1 MPDSYL
7 KDDTVYAGWR
17 EFFEYD
23 GLWHQQFLKYC
34 NEDTPIVIDYDVVA
48 RVNLDIVDAV
58 DSNPRAALANL
69 RYALIDLDNPAGRK
83 LKENDI
89 KLDIV
94 NMYDH
99 LRVDLPDLRSKHLD
113 KLSSIEC
120 NVIETTSVQPFV
132 FEAAWECLK
141 CHAVIKTLQPFGQ
154 KSLVEPSECFEDE
167 GGCGRVSSFKFKPL
181 ISQYRDYQQLR
192 VINPYYQSHR
202 RELVVQCFGQHCN
215 QVLPGDSIII
225 NGIYQACGKKQP
237 QDTVFECLGY
247 EQSKS
252 RDLKFTAD
260 ELRKAQELAGSE
272 TLWQSLMEGFAGSV
286 CGHERLKEALLLQL
300 FGGVWHDLQ
309 DGVSKRGS
317 IHVLLV
323 GDPGT
328 VKSTML
334 SACKHVAPICASASG
349 RGASVAGIAAGMDK
363 TTLTNSGEGWVVR
376 AGSLVRANRGIM
388 ILDEFDKLNDDVQ
401 GCLHTPM
408 EQGLVEMSKMG
419 GVNAKLSCRTSVLG
433 SMNPKQG
440 RFDSEKGFVGQI
452 HIDSALLSRFDLV
465 FAVID
470 IPDPVEDAR
479 IAHHIHLSMQSSE
492 DSRLVDSDFLRKYI
506 HHSHGINPLLGD
518 EVNSVLEEW
527 FASCR
532 QTQDMHIGFRH
543 YEAMRRVC
551 EAYARSRLSD
561 VVSVEDAHRAIS
573 LFTASLESL
582 RVSDLDMLQFGLS
595 EAERKVLSM
604 VEASNAV
611 SRSVLLSWGVV
622 EKVVDG
628 LVDRNILSLSDEDI
642 VRIIPRK
649 RW

>member
-1 MPDSYL
+1 MPEKYL
-7 KDDTVYAGWR
+7 KKEPVCMGWR
-17 EFFEYD
+17 EFFEPG
-23 GLWHQQFLKYC
+23 GLWHDQFLIFC
-34 NEDTPIVIDYDVVA
+34 NEDTPITVDYDVVA
-48 RVNLDIVDAV
+48 RANLAIVDAV
-58 DSNPRAALANL
+58 DNNPRAALANL
-69 RYALIDLDNPAGRK
+69 EYALMELDNPTGKK
-83 LKENDI
+83 LKESDI
-89 KLDIV
+89 KLDLV

-99 LRVDLPDLRSKHLD
+99 LRVDLPDLRSRHLD
-113 KLSSIEC
+113 QLSSIEC

-132 FEAAWECLK
+132 FEAAWQCNK

-154 KSLVEPSECFEDE
+154 KSLEEPSECFEDQ
-167 GGCGRVSSFKFKPL
+167 GGCGRSSSFNFSSSL
-181 ISQYRDYQQLR
+181 SRYRDYQQLR

-252 RDLKFTAD
+252 RDLRFTAD
-260 ELRKAQELAGSE
+260 ELSRAKALAGSE
-272 TLWQSLMEGFAGSV
+272 TLWQSLMDGFAGSV
-286 CGHERLKEALLLQL
+286 CGHHRLKEALLLQL

-440 RFDSEKGFVGQI
+440 RFDNEKGFVGQI

-465 FAVID
+465 FAVVD
-470 IPDPVEDAR
+470 KPDVVEDAR
-479 IAHHIHLSMQSSE
+479 IAHHIHVSMQPCE
-492 DSRLVDSDFLRKYI
+492 DTRLVDSDFLRKYI
-506 HHSHGINPLLGD
+506 HHSHSIDPVLGD
-518 EVNSVLEEW
+518 DVNGVLESW

-543 YEAMRRVC
+543 YEAMRRIC
-551 EAYARSRLSD
+551 EAYARSRLSS

-573 LFTASLESL
+573 LFNASLASL
-582 RVSDLDMLQFGLS
+582 HVDDLDMLQFGLN

-604 VEASNAV
+604 VESNGAV
-611 SRSVLLSWGVV
+611 SRSVLLSWDVDEKTVKGLIDRDILRVFDDDIV
-622 EKVVDG
+622 KVV
-628 LVDRNILSLSDEDI
+628 
-642 VRIIPRK
+642 PRR

>member
-1 MPDSYL
+1 MTEKYL
-7 KDDTVYAGWR
+7 KKEEILLGWK
-17 EFFEYD
+17 EFFEYG
-23 GLWHQQFLKYC
+23 GLWHSQFLTFC
-34 NEDTPIVIDYDVVA
+34 NEDTPITIDYDIVA
-48 RVNLDIVDAV
+48 RANLDIVDAIEQ
-58 DSNPRAALANL
+58 NPRFALANL
-69 RYALIDLDNPAGRK
+69 CYALLELDNPTGKK
-83 LKENDI
+83 LKESDI
-89 KLDIV
+89 KLDLV

-99 LRVDLPDLRSKHLD
+99 LRVDLPDLRSRHLEQ
-113 KLSSIEC
+113 LSSIEC

-132 FEAAWECLK
+132 FEAAWQCNK
-141 CHAVIKTLQPFGQ
+141 CHAIIKTLQPFGQ
-154 KSLVEPSECFEDE
+154 KSLEEPSECFDDQ
-167 GGCGRVSSFKFKPL
+167 GGCGRVSSFSFCPKL
-181 ISQYRDYQQLR
+181 SLYRDYQQLR

-252 RDLKFTAD
+252 RDLKFSVEEQRLA
-260 ELRKAQELAGSE
+260 EELACSD
-272 TLWQSLMEGFAGSV
+272 TLWQSLMDGFAGSV
-286 CGHERLKEALLLQL
+286 CGHHRLKEALLLQL

-465 FAVID
+465 FAIVD
-470 IPDPVEDAR
+470 QPDVVEDAR
-479 IAHHIHLSMQSSE
+479 IAHHIHSSLQPSSGE
-492 DSRLVDSDFLRKYI
+492 KLVDSDFLRKYI
-506 HHSHGINPLLGD
+506 HHSHSIDPVIGD
-518 EVNSVLEEW
+518 EVNCVLVDW
-527 FASCR
+527 FKNCR
-532 QTQDMHIGFRH
+532 QTREMNVSFRH
-543 YEAMRRVC
+543 YEAMRRIC
-551 EAYARSRLSD
+551 EAFARSRLSG
-561 VVSVEDAHRAIS
+561 VVSVEDADRAIS
-573 LFTASLESL
+573 LFNASLESL
-582 RVSDLDMLQFGLS
+582 HVSDLDLLQFGLNTG
-595 EAERKVLSM
+595 ERKAL
-604 VEASNAV
+604 
-611 SRSVLLSWGVV
+611 SVLESSGPVSLSVV
-622 EKVVDG
+622 ETWDVDMKVVQG
-628 LVDRNILSLSDEDI
+628 LVDRGILRVFDDDI
-642 VRIIPRK
+642 VRIVPRK